1 MVSSR
6 QQTQKSFL
14 RRVDWQLIT
23 LITVLFVISIMTI
36 HSAMGGGQY
45 SLDFGLRQIF
55 YYILGAIIAFIIMF
69 FSPKKIRKYTYIIYF
84 IFIILLLGLI
94 ILPESAITPVINGAK
109 SWYRFGPISIQPSE
123 FMKVVLILAISKVV
137 AQHNRFTFNK
147 SFETDLML
155 IFKIAFVSIIPM
167 ALILLQND
175 LGTTLVILAIIAGIV
190 IVSGVT
196 WKILAPLFGTVIIIG
211 SALILSI
218 IYKPNLIENVAG
230 IKTYQLGRI
239 NSWLDP
245 YSYSSGDGFHLT
257 ESLKAIG
264 SGQLIGK
271 GLKNGEVY
279 IPENHTDF
287 IFSVIGEE
295 FGFIGAVVLLGI
307 FLLLLIHLLRMATN
321 ADDLFNKSF
330 IVGYTSL
337 LLFHI
342 VQNIGMTIQ
351 LLPITGIPLPFISYG
366 GSSLWS
372 LMTGVGVIL
381 SIHYHTPK
389 KYDENLNT
397 TKTASPT
404 HNRYTN
410 RKHV

>member
-1 MVSSR
+1 MASSR
-6 QQTQKSFL
+6 QQTQKSFF
-14 RRVDWQLIT
+14 RRLDWQLIGLVFT
-23 LITVLFVISIMTI
+23 LCIISVTTI

-45 SLDFGLRQIF
+45 SMDFGVRQIF
-55 YYILGAIIAFIIMF
+55 YYILGAFIACSIMIV
-69 FSPKKIRKYTYIIYF
+69 SPKKILKYVNVVYAF
-84 IFIILLLGLI
+84 FILLLIGLI
-94 ILPESAITPVINGAK
+94 VLPESSFTPVINGAK
-109 SWYRFGPISIQPSE
+109 SWYHVGPISVQPSE
-123 FMKVVLILAISKVV
+123 FMKIVLILSVAKVV

-147 SFETDLML
+147 SLETDLML
-155 IFKIAFVSIIPM
+155 LLKIFAVTILPM

-175 LGTTLVILAIIAGIV
+175 LGTTLVFLAIIAGIV

-196 WKILAPLFGTVIIIG
+196 WKILAPLFGSAILLG
-211 SALILSI
+211 SSIILSI
-218 IYKPNLIENVAG
+218 IYNPSFIENVSG

-245 YSYSSGDGFHLT
+245 YSYSTGDGFHLT
-257 ESLKAIG
+257 ESMKAIG

-271 GLKNGEVY
+271 GLNNGEVY

-295 FGFIGAVVLLGI
+295 LGFVGAVVVLGV
-307 FLLLLIHLLRMATN
+307 FLLLLLHLIRLAVTS
-321 ADDLFNKSF
+321 DDLFSKAF
-330 IVGYTSL
+330 IMGYASL

-372 LMTGVGVIL
+372 LMAGVGVIL
-381 SIHYHTPK
+381 SIYYHAPK
-389 KYDENLNT
+389 KYDASKTQSRT
-397 TKTASPT
+397 T
-404 HNRYTN
+404 R
-410 RKHV
+410 

>member
-14 RRVDWQLIT
+14 RRLDWQLIT

-55 YYILGAIIAFIIMF
+55 YYILGAIIAFIIML

-84 IFIILLLGLI
+84 IFIVLLLGLI

-123 FMKVVLILAISKVV
+123 FMKIVLILAISKVV

-155 IFKIAFVSIIPM
+155 LFKIAFVSIIPM

-211 SALILSI
+211 FALILSI
-218 IYKPNLIENVAG
+218 IYKPSLIENMAG

-257 ESLKAIG
+257 ES
-264 SGQLIGK
+264 
-271 GLKNGEVY
+271 
-279 IPENHTDF
+279 
-287 IFSVIGEE
+287 
-295 FGFIGAVVLLGI
+295 
-307 FLLLLIHLLRMATN
+307 
-321 ADDLFNKSF
+321 
-330 IVGYTSL
+330 
-337 LLFHI
+337 
-342 VQNIGMTIQ
+342 
-351 LLPITGIPLPFISYG
+351 
-366 GSSLWS
+366 SSLTTGFLWS
-372 LMTGVGVIL
+372 
-381 SIHYHTPK
+381 TPHCPSHSA
-389 KYDENLNT
+389 YS
-397 TKTASPT
+397 TAAT
-404 HNRYTN
+404 I
-410 RKHV
+410 K

>member
-6 QQTQKSFL
+6 QLTQKSFL
-14 RRVDWQLIT
+14 RRLDWPLIALIT
-23 LITVLFVISIMTI
+23 ILCIISVTTI

-45 SLDFGLRQIF
+45 SLDFGVRQIF
-55 YYILGAIIAFIIMF
+55 YYILGAIIAFMIML
-69 FSPKKIRKYTYIIYF
+69 FSPKKIRNYTYTVYIIF
-84 IFIILLLGLI
+84 NILLFGLI
-94 ILPESAITPVINGAK
+94 LLPESSITPVINGAK

-123 FMKVVLILAISKVV
+123 FMKIVLILVISKVV

-147 SFETDLML
+147 SFQTDVML
-155 IFKIAFVSIIPM
+155 LLKIAGVSLVPIL
-167 ALILLQND
+167 LILLQND
-175 LGTTLVILAIIAGIV
+175 LGTTLVFLAIIAGIV

-196 WKILAPLFGTVIIIG
+196 WKILAPLFG
-211 SALILSI
+211 SAIVLGGGLILSI
-218 IYKPNLIENVAG
+218 IYKPSLIENVAG

-245 YSYSSGDGFHLT
+245 YAYSSGDGFHLT

-271 GLKNGEVY
+271 GLNNGEVY

-295 FGFIGAVVLLGI
+295 FGFLGSVILLGV
-307 FLLLLIHLLRMATN
+307 FLLLLLHLIRMAMN
-321 ADDLFNKSF
+321 SDDLFNKSF
-330 IVGYTSL
+330 IIGYISL

-342 VQNIGMTIQ
+342 FQNIGMTIQ

-372 LMTGVGVIL
+372 LMAGIGVLL

-389 KYDENLNT
+389 KYNDEAATEKRT
-397 TKTASPT
+397 TS
-404 HNRYTN
+404 
-410 RKHV
+410 

>member
-14 RRVDWQLIT
+14 RRLDWQLIT

-55 YYILGAIIAFIIMF
+55 YYILGAIIAFIIML

-84 IFIILLLGLI
+84 IFIVLLLGLI
-94 ILPESAITPVINGAK
+94 ILPKSAITPVINGAK

-123 FMKVVLILAISKVV
+123 FMKIVLILAISKVV

-155 IFKIAFVSIIPM
+155 LFKIAFVSIIPM

-211 SALILSI
+211 FALILSI
-218 IYKPNLIENVAG
+218 IYKPSLIENVAG

-271 GLKNGEVY
+271 GLNNGEVY

-330 IVGYTSL
+330 IVGYASL

-372 LMTGVGVIL
+372 LMTGIGVIL

-397 TKTASPT
+397 TKTASPS
-404 HNRYTN
+404 HN
-410 RKHV
+410 